1 MKNITKEFSV
11 RPYKALSIIQT
22 SLLLAVA
29 AILPSPPLTAQD
41 SSKYYTVMHPE
52 EFEQDWK
59 SFYARMTDLTATAR
73 TELPHYLD
81 LAYGSDP
88 KQKLDIYLP
97 KEKSTGAAP
106 VFLFLHGGGMREGD
120 RAHYGAVATPF
131 ARHGV
136 ITAVTSY
143 RLTTDGF
150 HFPDQPNDIKAAIKW
165 LHDHVAE
172 YGGDPNSIYVGGH
185 SAGGRLSAM
194 VGVDRAWLTEQGLPT
209 DILKGIVPV
218 GTSYDLRTWPPAD
231 RDAFAPTPDLVYQAS
246 PILHIKD
253 PAPKAIVAAGTLETV
268 EQMSR
273 DLAQALAAA
282 GSDATFLLLE
292 GRAHQETAYA
302 FIEEDS
308 ELFQAIL
315 NMMGR

>member
-1 MKNITKEFSV
+1 MHQ
-11 RPYKALSIIQT
+11 PKALSVIRTCIW
-22 SLLLAVA
+22 LAV
-29 AILPSPPLTAQD
+29 LSMLFPPFLVAQD

-59 SFYARMTDLTATAR
+59 SFYTRMTELTAQAR
-73 TELPHYLD
+73 AELPHHLD

-97 KEKSTGAAP
+97 KEKAAGAAP

-120 RAHYGAVATPF
+120 RAHYGAVAPPF

-136 ITAVTSY
+136 ITAVASY
-143 RLTTDGF
+143 RLTPDGF

-165 LHDHVAE
+165 LYDNVAK

-185 SAGGRLSAM
+185 SAGGRLTAM

-209 DILKGIVPV
+209 DVLKGIVPV
-218 GTSYDLRTWPPAD
+218 GASYDLRTAPPAES
-231 RDAFAPTPDLVYQAS
+231 APFAPTPELVYQAS
-246 PILHIKD
+246 PIAHIGD

-268 EQMSR
+268 EQISK
-273 DLAQALAAA
+273 DLAKALAAA
-282 GSDATFLLLE
+282 GSDASFLLLE

-315 NMMGR
+315 DMMGR